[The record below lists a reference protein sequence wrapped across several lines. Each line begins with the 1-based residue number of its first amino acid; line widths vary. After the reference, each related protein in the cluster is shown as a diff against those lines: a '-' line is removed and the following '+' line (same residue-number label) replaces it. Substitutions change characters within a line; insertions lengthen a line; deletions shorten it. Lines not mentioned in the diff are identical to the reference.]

1 MAGKY
6 YLNESI
12 ELTSEDNNLVI
23 QNYNDEQ
30 AIVSGALNV
39 PPSWEPYRDNI
50 FMTFLNVSTP
60 PSNQVQVHAWVNRIA
75 RTRAAITTVLFD
87 LTCHVSDV
95 RQSVSLMMATTM
107 LATTSLKQR
116 HPPPKP
122 AVTSARSP
130 PSACTSLG

>member
-39 PPSWEPYRDNI
+39 PPSWKPYRDNI
-50 FMTFLNVSTP
+50 FVTP
-60 PSNQVQVHAWVNRIA
+60 VQAPQV
-75 RTRAAITTVLFD
+75 
-87 LTCHVSDV
+87 
-95 RQSVSLMMATTM
+95 
-107 LATTSLKQR
+107 
-116 HPPPKP
+116 
-122 AVTSARSP
+122 
-130 PSACTSLG
+130 G